1 MKRCPSVV
9 VGGWEGNDN
18 AGNDSREEMLSTGSA
33 LHEHGL
39 GQERGGRMVGKKERR
54 WMGARIPKPS
64 GEKANLEAELVRTQM
79 QKRKVR
85 RNHHPVFHQFL
96 GKKSQGF
103 LPPPTPHP

>member
-39 GQERGGRMVGKKERR
+39 GLERGGRMVGKKEEDE
-54 WMGARIPKPS
+54 WVQGYQNP
-64 GEKANLEAELVRTQM
+64 LV
-79 QKRKVR
+79 KR
-85 RNHHPVFHQFL
+85 QI
-96 GKKSQGF
+96 
-103 LPPPTPHP
+103 